1 MTKEVIVAW
10 FIIGVSLVIF
20 NIDFLIDSTAKTEA
34 KEMCL
39 KYWHTDR
46 AQITTHGTIY
56 CEHIT
61 NNWQEVS
68 AADVIKYRK
77 NK

>member
-1 MTKEVIVAW
+1 MEKTVVIALA
-10 FIIGVSLVIF
+10 IIGVCSVAF
-20 NIDFLIDSTAKTEA
+20 NIDFLIATTAKTEA

-46 AQITTHGTIY
+46 AQITSHGTIY
-56 CEHIT
+56 CEHKD
-61 NNWQEVS
+61 NNWQEVT
-68 AADVIKYRK
+68 AAEIIKYRK